1 MIYLDLAEVVAIA
14 RAVNKTP
21 HAVADIGLLAGA
33 VERPK
38 ATVFGEEA
46 YPGVFLKAAALL
58 HSIARNHAL
67 IDGNKRTAFV
77 ASVAMLRLNGYR
89 VRPLPDEQEAL
100 MNRIAT
106 GDVDVAEIAKSLEL
120 WSERSPA
127 LHQ

>member
-21 HAVADIGLLAGA
+21 HAVRDIGLLAGA

-38 ATVFGEEA
+38 ATVFGQEA
-46 YPGVFLKAAALL
+46 YPGLFLKAAALL

-67 IDGNKRTAFV
+67 IDGDKRTAFV

-89 VRPLPDEQEAL
+89 VRPLPDEQEEL

-106 GDVDVAEIAKSLEL
+106 GDAEVAEIAQSLES
-120 WSERSPA
+120 WSDGIG
-127 LHQ
+127 